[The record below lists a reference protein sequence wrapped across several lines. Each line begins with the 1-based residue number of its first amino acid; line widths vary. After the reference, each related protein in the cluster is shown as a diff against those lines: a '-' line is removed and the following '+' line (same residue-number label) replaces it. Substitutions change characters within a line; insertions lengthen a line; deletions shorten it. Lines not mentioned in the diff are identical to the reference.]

1 MKLYAQ
7 PNRLDNEVIEFYSLF
22 LGKYSLVFTVRY
34 DDLNTD
40 IQETLDSENKYR
52 WVEFDLQ

>member
-7 PNRLDNEVIEFYSLF
+7 PNRMDGEVIEFYSLF
-22 LGKYSLVFTVRY
+22 LGKYSWVFNVRY

-40 IQETLDSENKYR
+40 IQETLDNENQYR
-52 WVEFDLQ
+52 WVEFDLK

>member
-7 PNRLDNEVIEFYSLF
+7 PNRMDGEVIEFYSLF
-22 LGKYSLVFTVRY
+22 LGKYSWVFNVRY

-40 IQETLDSENKYR
+40 IQETLDNENQYR